1 MEERIKELSLLLLY
15 LSGWEE
21 EVRNQPG
28 KKLYKSWTGYLF
40 DVLNSLEEEQMIK
53 QTYNSRALQVLPK
66 GIEKAQELKTKY
78 L

>member
-21 EVRNQPG
+21 EVKNQPG

-40 DVLNSLEEEQMIK
+40 DVLNSLEEEGMIR
-53 QTYNSRALQVLPK
+53 QAYNSRALQITPK
-66 GIEKAQELKTKY
+66 GIKRAGELKARY

>member
-21 EVRNQPG
+21 EVKNQPG

-40 DVLNSLEEEQMIK
+40 DVLNSLEEEGMIK
-53 QTYNSRALQVLPK
+53 QAYNSRALQITPR
-66 GIEKAQELKTKY
+66 GIKRAGELKVRY